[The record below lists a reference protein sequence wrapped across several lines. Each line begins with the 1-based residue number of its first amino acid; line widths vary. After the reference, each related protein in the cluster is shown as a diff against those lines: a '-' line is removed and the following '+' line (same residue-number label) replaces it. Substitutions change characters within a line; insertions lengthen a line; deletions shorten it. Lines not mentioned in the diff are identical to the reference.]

1 MKSVILMSAVLCSS
15 ICILR
20 AETVILTPATAV
32 RTAGPAQAAPPATA
46 VQPASIARPAQP
58 ATTAQPAKGEMP
70 FMITYWC
77 GPSKAETNLERYKEL
92 ADCGFNVAFPA
103 IDNLWEP
110 ASKTQEL
117 HNLKVLDLC
126 QKVGMKAL
134 IWDGSITNVGTWS
147 TAPKPEES
155 PKIEKTLD
163 GLISKYSRNP
173 AFLGFVLGDEGN
185 SAEGNLRLGVVNQY
199 LAKKDPKH
207 LAYFNLLPSYAYGFL
222 HGQDYEKFIVD
233 YIRDAKPPYV
243 SWDHYRQMFEG
254 GDESLYWSNL
264 EIVRKHCLAAKIP
277 YIQIIVSIKHMGYRE
292 CSEADLRWQVWTSLA
307 YGSRGIT
314 YFTYC
319 HVPGMAWGDA
329 PALLTKDGRRDAK
342 WGYVQKINHRIA
354 KLGPT
359 LVKLTSTGVYCTDPL
374 PPGTQG
380 LSADAPVAKAEGGPM
395 AIGCFKDPMGKVYMM
410 VVNRSLGG
418 QINAKLTMQPKVS
431 STAEVSQETGKLL
444 PPAMLKNKILDVPLE
459 AGEGRLFALSI
470 R

>member
-1 MKSVILMSAVLCSS
+1 MKVWKAMLLALSAPLLS
-15 ICILR
+15 LG
-20 AETVILTPATAV
+20 AEPM
-32 RTAGPAQAAPPATA
+32 Q
-46 VQPASIARPAQP
+46 VQG
-58 ATTAQPAKGEMP
+58 AKTDMP

-92 ADCGFNVAFPA
+92 AECGFNVAFPA

-110 ASKTQEL
+110 ASTTQEV

-134 IWDGSITNVGTWS
+134 IWDGNMLKTGGWDK
-147 TAPKPEES
+147 APKPEEI
-155 PKIEKTLD
+155 PQIEKILD
-163 GLISKYSRNP
+163 GMIAKYSSHP

-185 SAEGNLRLGVVNQY
+185 TAEGNHRLGLVNQY
-199 LAKKDPKH
+199 LLKKDPKH
-207 LAYFNLLPSYAYGFL
+207 QPYYNLLPNYAYGFL
-222 HGQDYEKFIVD
+222 HGQDYETFIQD

-254 GDESLYWSNL
+254 GDETYYWNNL
-264 EIVRKHCLAAKIP
+264 EIIRRNCLKAKLP
-277 YIQIIVSIKHMGYRE
+277 YIQIIVSIMHMGYRE

-329 PALLTKDGRRDAK
+329 PALLTKDGRRDQK
-342 WGYVQKINHRIA
+342 WGYVQKINQRIA

-359 LVKLTSTGVYCTDPL
+359 LVNLTSTGVYLTEPL
-374 PPGTQG
+374 QPGTQG
-380 LSADAPVAKAEGGPM
+380 LDVMAPVKKAEGGPL
-395 AIGCFKDPMGKVYMM
+395 AIGCFKSLKGQTYIM
-410 VVNRSLGG
+410 VVNRGLQSKTT
-418 QINAKLTMQPKVS
+418 AKLTLDPKTVT
-431 STAEVSQETGKLL
+431 TAEVSQETGKLL
-444 PPAMLKNKILDVPLE
+444 PAAPLKSKMLEVELE
-459 AGEGRLFALSI
+459 AGEGRLFLLNN